1 MQQRVAQEFAALT
14 TQLNQQLVNVRG
26 LWKPQPPY
34 SQKGKKLAAT
44 TPTIAELRT
53 ALGIG
58 SLYSDT
64 VVDEVCQ
71 SAQDIVFSYLWDNA
85 LNNSGHSNTTNTG
98 TLYFDQS
105 IYGIF
110 YVGQTVTIT
119 GNGSKH
125 NGSKTLTGVGERT
138 ITYAITGNNN
148 TAAPFHP
155 VNPYG
160 KVSAESYVDY
170 SAVAAVNEAALMI
183 AIDIWQ
189 ARQASNAG
197 GISPDFQPSPYRMG
211 NTLTARVRGLL
222 APYLSPNSLVG

>member
-1 MQQRVAQEFAALT
+1 M
-14 TQLNQQLVNVRG
+14 
-26 LWKPQPPY
+26 
-34 SQKGKKLAAT
+34 AAT
-44 TPTIAELRT
+44 YVTQQELRT

-58 SLYSDT
+58 SLYSDS
-64 VVDEVCQ
+64 VVEEVAQ
-71 SAQDIVFSYLWDNA
+71 SAQDIVSSYLWVNA

-105 IYGIF
+105 IYGVF

-125 NGSKTLTGVGERT
+125 NGSKTLTGVGENT

-148 TAAPFHP
+148 TATPFHP
-155 VNPYG
+155 VAPYG
-160 KVSAESYVDY
+160 LVTADTYVDY
-170 SAVAAVNEAALMI
+170 STVPAVREASLMI
-183 AIDIWQ
+183 AVDIWQ

-211 NTLTARVRGLL
+211 NTLLARVRGLL